1 METFTE
7 ALSSQDNLSLS
18 LIEKSVELYQEYEK
32 SCELIPY
39 VSIVDG
45 LSSINKW
52 SKQDLPVLFQQT
64 EIGTSEE
71 ESDDGGI
78 APHPLVLADRE
89 IALQQIEAY
98 IAELEIHTE
107 QILKSTFEGPI
118 CPYEAT
124 LLEYLG
130 PKFKC
135 PTIHD
140 LPFPLHFS
148 AEEAVEEIL
157 TIGDQYHNQMITH
170 LQMMSAEAVD
180 TSFPGITSENLGNA
194 FAVLSATDK
203 GEEYVIDRNKT
214 AQFLEFAEIVKNI
227 PSDYIIENPVEVAQK
242 LIHRYLEIHRS

>member
-32 SCELIPY
+32 SRELIPY

-52 SKQDLPVLFQQT
+52 SKHDLPAIIQQP
-64 EIGTSEE
+64 ELGIIEDEE
-71 ESDDGGI
+71 EDDGI

-98 IAELEIHTE
+98 IAELEVHTE

-130 PKFKC
+130 PNFRC
-135 PTIHD
+135 PTIYD

-157 TIGDQYHNQMITH
+157 TIGEGYHEQMMTH
-170 LQMMSAEAVD
+170 LQLMSAEAVD
-180 TSFPGITSENLGNA
+180 TNFPGITSENLGNA
-194 FAVLSATDK
+194 FAVLSATDR
-203 GEEYVIDRNKT
+203 GEEYIIDRNKT
-214 AQFLEFAEIVKNI
+214 AQFLEFAEIIKNI
-227 PSDYIIENPVEVAQK
+227 PSDYIIRNPVEVAQK
-242 LIHRYLEIHRS
+242 LIHRYLEIHKN